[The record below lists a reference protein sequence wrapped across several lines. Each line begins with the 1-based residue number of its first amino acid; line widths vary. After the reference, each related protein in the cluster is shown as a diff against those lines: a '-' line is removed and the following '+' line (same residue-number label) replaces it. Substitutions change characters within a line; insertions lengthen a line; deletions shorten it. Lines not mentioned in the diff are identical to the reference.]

1 MSARRYTDKID
12 RFRGDVASEVRA
24 SLKRALTSAY
34 AAYEEDKDDLGLT
47 EPSMESLKGLL
58 KFLNHPFRLGWKAP
72 SLALNPEGHFVAVW
86 DVSRYRYS
94 VEFLSDDEA
103 DWIGVDRSYD
113 LIERDEGHYQFFGNY
128 EAPPFNINIPSRMHA

>member
-1 MSARRYTDKID
+1 MSVRRFTDKID
-12 RFRGDVASEVRA
+12 RFRGDVPSDVRH
-24 SLKRALTSAY
+24 SLKRALTAAY

-47 EPSMESLKGLL
+47 EPSIDSLKGLL
-58 KFLNHPFRLGWKAP
+58 KFLSHPFRTGWKAP

-86 DVSRYRYS
+86 DVSPHCYS

-113 LIERDEGHYQFFGNY
+113 LIERHQGHYRFFDNY
-128 EAPPFNINIPSRMHA
+128 EAPPFRIPGRTHA